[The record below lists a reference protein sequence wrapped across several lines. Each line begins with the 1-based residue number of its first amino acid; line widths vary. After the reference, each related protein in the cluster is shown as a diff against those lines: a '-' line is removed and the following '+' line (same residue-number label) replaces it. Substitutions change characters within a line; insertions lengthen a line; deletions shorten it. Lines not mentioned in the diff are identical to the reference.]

1 MSIQV
6 LLYTDILV
14 QTIARSQDYT
24 VCKSHTPVQSGNAEG
39 FSLYCKGTVLP
50 VDSTCSGLRYAYL
63 VFQRHGAPYSPSCRR
78 NWYGPFQRPCSAY
91 GSTTAP
97 TDHVWLREPGSKQCL
112 HCTGL
117 SGLVFCNGTAR
128 SCLQLGLACASCT
141 QGPDQ
146 GAPCRSHAGWV
157 AYPARTRRL
166 AAWQPGATR
175 VLT

>member
-1 MSIQV
+1 VSIQV

-91 GSTTAP
+91 GSTIAP
-97 TDHVWLREPGSKQCL
+97 TDHVWLREPGSKQWL
-112 HCTGL
+112 ALYWPVRASLLQRRSPQLPAARAGL
-117 SGLVFCNGTAR
+117 SILYAGAR
-128 SCLQLGLACASCT
+128 SRGALQE
-141 QGPDQ
+141 
-146 GAPCRSHAGWV
+146 PCRLGSI
-157 AYPARTRRL
+157 PC
-166 AAWQPGATR
+166 
-175 VLT
+175 